1 MQMDECKKKE
11 KNTRAYTCK
20 HIVSQ

>member
-11 KNTRAYTCK
+11 KNTRACTCK